1 VALYDQLILVE
12 SPLPSRSLLVQ
23 HLLPLISPH
32 KPQERLYIVNSGLVR
47 LENGHHDLYEP
58 GTQRERAYMRGIS
71 SIYQTDSMLDASTA
85 AATAVEE
92 DVIDVIDVQYSLFIT

>member
-1 VALYDQLILVE
+1 MGHIGGFLYA
-12 SPLPSRSLLVQ
+12 SL
-23 HLLPLISPH
+23 
-32 KPQERLYIVNSGLVR
+32 YGR

-71 SIYQTDSMLDASTA
+71 SIYQKDSMVDASTA

-92 DVIDVIDVQYSLFIT
+92 DVIDVIEVDCS